1 MVEKGILSFINTKLE
16 HAVSPSEIKRMLLN
30 AGFHEEKIDEAF
42 EHLKKTDASEMQ
54 RHAVALNDF
63 LPPLSKSIRSVF
75 SVHTTTTKHTAQKGL
90 FKGRLRRKDFIL
102 GFLFFFAIG
111 YVTLAL
117 GTVFLSLAYPDAW
130 SYISDSLVDDRDM
143 AYLMLI
149 PIILA
154 PITIM
159 MLSLITRRL
168 HNLGL
173 PGSISLFYLSI
184 FILPSTDIDS
194 LSKLAIMLTLG
205 VLFIILLAKKGDV
218 HPNAYGSLPESKG
231 SFFKR
236 VLNV

>member
-1 MVEKGILSFINTKLE
+1 
-16 HAVSPSEIKRMLLN
+16 MLLN
-30 AGFHEEKIDEAF
+30 AGFSEDKVDEAF
-42 EHLKKTDASEMQ
+42 THLKKTSSEIH
-54 RHAVALNDF
+54 RHAVAINDF
-63 LPPLSKSIRSVF
+63 LPPLSKAHTSTYS
-75 SVHTTTTKHTAQKGL
+75 SHSTAVHHSAQKGL

-117 GTVFLSLAYPDAW
+117 GATLLAIVYPDIW
-130 SYISDSLVDDRDM
+130 NYINDVFINDTDMSYIMLV
-143 AYLMLI
+143 
-149 PIILA
+149 PIILT

-168 HNLGL
+168 HNLGM
-173 PGSISLFYLSI
+173 PGSISLLYLSL
-184 FILPSTDIDS
+184 FILPSTEIDS
-194 LSKLAIMLTLG
+194 QSMSALTLVLT

-236 VLNV
+236 ILNV